1 MDANAVL
8 ASIQVASDA
17 CIAHGKRCARP
28 SVERFSE
35 QDLRNF
41 RRFCGAVLGR
51 LLQDGGQRGPAG
63 RPASRGDRS

>member
-8 ASIQVASDA
+8 ASIPVAPDA
-17 CIAHGKRCARP
+17 CLAHGKRCARP

-35 QDLRNF
+35 EDLRNF

-51 LLQDGGQRGPAG
+51 LLDDGRGR
-63 RPASRGDRS
+63 RPPGAPPSGYRP